1 MYCNQSI
8 TTDVYC
14 HTIIKHIADLP
25 SEVLDADS
33 IFSVC
38 VSTAYFHFELWVKQ
52 QHKVDATVVSTHVQQ
67 EGVFHHQ
74 PAARPAETELM
85 MTDAVQALDPVTP

>member
-1 MYCNQSI
+1 MS
-8 TTDVYC
+8 
-14 HTIIKHIADLP
+14 ADLP

-33 IFSVC
+33 IFGVS
-38 VSTAYFHFELWVKQ
+38 VSTAHFHFELRVKQ
-52 QHKVDATVVSTHVQQ
+52 QHKVDPAVVSVHIHQ

-85 MTDAVQALDPVTP
+85 MANAVQALDPVAPRPLEDGSLPETS